1 MLSFSGTIVNVWDT
15 LIRGVGIPEQ
25 ILIELGFIEE
35 LRVFG
40 IAIFEFDGNFLVGFR
55 VDSLENFTKGTR
67 TQSSDELK
75 VVVDFVIHHVRV
87 S

>member
-15 LIRGVGIPEQ
+15 LIGGVGIPEQ

-55 VDSLENFTKGTR
+55 VDTLENFTKGT
-67 TQSSDELK
+67 
-75 VVVDFVIHHVRV
+75 
-87 S
+87 